1 MKIVIALGGNALG
14 NSFEEQLQLLTDNMG
29 PIVNLIEEGH
39 EIVISHGNGPQV
51 GMILKAFEENSSI
64 PNIELPEATAM
75 SQGYIGYHLQQVI
88 KNELNKRQINKNVIS
103 LVTQIIV
110 DKDDKAFDHPTKP
123 IGSYFSKE
131 EAEEL
136 ERDKGFFMMEDAGRG
151 YRRAVASPKP
161 IDIIEK
167 DLIKDL
173 SQDNIIIATG
183 GGGIPVVDKN
193 SSYSGLASV
202 IDKDFASAKLAE
214 LIGADML
221 MILTAVEH
229 VALNFN
235 KKDQVWLDHMTLDQ
249 AKQYRD
255 EGHFLPGSMLPKV
268 EACIGFIEN
277 NPGKKAI
284 ITSLAKAEEGFKHQ
298 TGTLIEK

>member
-14 NSFEEQLQLLTDNMG
+14 NSFEEQLKLLKENIS
-29 PIVNLIEEGH
+29 PIVNLIEKGH
-39 EIVISHGNGPQV
+39 DIIISHGNGPQV
-51 GMILKAFEENSSI
+51 GMILKAFEENSTI

-75 SQGYIGYHLQQVI
+75 SQGYIGYHIQQVI

-123 IGSYFSKE
+123 IGSYFTKK

-167 DLIKDL
+167 DLINQL
-173 SQDNIIIATG
+173 SQDNIIVAGG
-183 GGGIPVVDKN
+183 GGGIPVIEEDGG
-193 SSYSGLASV
+193 YRGLASV
-202 IDKDFASAKLAE
+202 IDKDFASAKLAQ
-214 LIGADML
+214 LIGADLL
-221 MILTAVEH
+221 MILTAVDH

-235 KKDQVWLDHMTLDQ
+235 KENQVWLDHMNLEE
-249 AKQYRD
+249 AKKYRD

-268 EACIGFIEN
+268 EACIDFVEN

-284 ITSLAKAEEGFKHQ
+284 ITSLSKAEEGFNQ
-298 TGTLIEK
+298 TCGTLIEE

>member
-14 NSFEEQLQLLTDNMG
+14 NSFEEQLKLLKENIS
-29 PIVNLIEEGH
+29 PIVNLIEKCH
-39 EIVISHGNGPQV
+39 DIIISHGNGPQV
-51 GMILKAFEENSSI
+51 GMILKAFEENSTI

-75 SQGYIGYHLQQVI
+75 SQGYIGYHIQQVI
-88 KNELNKRQINKNVIS
+88 KNELKKRQINKNVIS

-123 IGSYFSKE
+123 IGSYFTKK

-167 DLIKDL
+167 DLINQL
-173 SQDNIIIATG
+173 SQDNIIVAGG
-183 GGGIPVVDKN
+183 GGGIPVIEEDGG
-193 SSYSGLASV
+193 YRGLASV
-202 IDKDFASAKLAE
+202 IDKDFASAKLAQ
-214 LIGADML
+214 LIGADLL
-221 MILTAVEH
+221 MILTAVDH

-235 KKDQVWLDHMTLDQ
+235 KENQVWLDHMNL
-249 AKQYRD
+249 
-255 EGHFLPGSMLPKV
+255 
-268 EACIGFIEN
+268 
-277 NPGKKAI
+277 
-284 ITSLAKAEEGFKHQ
+284 
-298 TGTLIEK
+298 